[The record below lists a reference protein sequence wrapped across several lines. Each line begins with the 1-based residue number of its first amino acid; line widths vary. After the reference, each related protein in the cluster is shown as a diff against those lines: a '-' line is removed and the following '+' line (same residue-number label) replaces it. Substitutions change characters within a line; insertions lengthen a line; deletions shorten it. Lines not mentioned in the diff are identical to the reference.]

1 MEKELPNSKFELEHR
16 KSIYI
21 VCICY
26 FLLLLF
32 YQADISTQL
41 LLLIADGDFWNKY
54 FNLLFYLIFTIIF
67 VAFYKK
73 NLIRMLKDIKNNID
87 RYTTYS
93 LVCLFVILILMIG
106 SAILLSQFSIGD
118 SANQQEVDKALEE
131 YRIITALVTCLFG
144 PFVEEIVFRGII
156 YGTLRRILRNR
167 VGIFIAISITALI
180 FGLYHCDLVYILN
193 GEYEQI
199 LTCIPLCFVGF
210 GLSFLYEKTKNIFCP
225 IAVHLII
232 NFIATFG

>member
-73 NLIRMLKDIKNNID
+73 I
-87 RYTTYS
+87 
-93 LVCLFVILILMIG
+93 
-106 SAILLSQFSIGD
+106 
-118 SANQQEVDKALEE
+118 
-131 YRIITALVTCLFG
+131 
-144 PFVEEIVFRGII
+144 
-156 YGTLRRILRNR
+156 
-167 VGIFIAISITALI
+167 
-180 FGLYHCDLVYILN
+180 
-193 GEYEQI
+193 
-199 LTCIPLCFVGF
+199 
-210 GLSFLYEKTKNIFCP
+210 
-225 IAVHLII
+225 
-232 NFIATFG
+232 